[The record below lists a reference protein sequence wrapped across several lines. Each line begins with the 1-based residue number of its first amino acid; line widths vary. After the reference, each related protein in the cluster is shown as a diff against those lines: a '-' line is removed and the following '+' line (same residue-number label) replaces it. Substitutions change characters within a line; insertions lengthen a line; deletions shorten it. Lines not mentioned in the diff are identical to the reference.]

1 MAKFHYIIKSRKK
14 AEIEK
19 NVRGKTRVI
28 VEDVVKLEENGMT
41 KIDYGNFISSNEEKR
56 KKRIWSDYI
65 TSVLLSVALIVEIA
79 LFATLGI
86 GRDFDILTSNYIDIL
101 IGLAALSLG
110 IVSIP
115 WVKEFLGK
123 KFVGPRVHKKLGYS
137 IIILALPLGVIYL
150 MQQCNISSSISN
162 ILGIIGIVISIFC
175 W

>member
-1 MAKFHYIIKSRKK
+1 MAKFHYLITSRKK
-14 AEIEK
+14 AKIEK

-41 KIDYGNFISSNEEKR
+41 EIDYGNFISSNEKKR
-56 KKRIWSDYI
+56 KKHIWSDYI
-65 TSVLLSVALIVEIA
+65 TSVLLSMALIAEIA
-79 LFATLGI
+79 LLATLGI
-86 GRDFDILTSNYIDIL
+86 GKDFNILTSNYIDVL

-123 KFVGPRVHKKLGYS
+123 KLVGPRVHKKLCYS
-137 IIILALPLGVIYL
+137 IIIIALSLVVIYL

-162 ILGIIGIVISIFC
+162 ILGILGIVISIFC